1 MTFRADNPEVPTELR
16 DLAQCFRSGR
26 QAMSFSQERAH
37 TIRCRDVPMY
47 IRLSLQDNLCTYHHR
62 YRPKPHDRDAT

>member
-37 TIRCRDVPMY
+37 TIRCRDVSMY
-47 IRLSLQDNLCTYHHR
+47 IRLSLQGNLCT
-62 YRPKPHDRDAT
+62 

>member
-1 MTFRADNPEVPTELR
+1 MTFRADNPEVAPKLC

-37 TIRCRDVPMY
+37 AIWCRDVPMY
-47 IRLSLQDNLCTYHHR
+47 IRLSLQANLCT
-62 YRPKPHDRDAT
+62 

>member
-26 QAMSFSQERAH
+26 QAMSFSQERAYA
-37 TIRCRDVPMY
+37 PY
-47 IRLSLQDNLCTYHHR
+47 RLAVVLAR
-62 YRPKPHDRDAT
+62 

>member
-37 TIRCRDVPMY
+37 TIRCRDVALT
-47 IRLSLQDNLCTYHHR
+47 RWLSI
-62 YRPKPHDRDAT
+62 